1 MKEKLL
7 ALVEEKGD
15 LPPLPEILIN
25 LERKVNDP
33 DCDVMEISGIIESEP
48 VLSGRLIQLS
58 NSVLFGGGREN
69 TEDLNDA
76 VMRLGVKMVL
86 DMAYSLKLPGLFSK
100 PKGFNQPL
108 F

>member
-33 DCDVMEISGIIESEP
+33 DCDVRNP
-48 VLSGRLIQLS
+48 FCR
-58 NSVLFGGGREN
+58 
-69 TEDLNDA
+69 A
-76 VMRLGVKMVL
+76 
-86 DMAYSLKLPGLFSK
+86 A
-100 PKGFNQPL
+100 
-108 F
+108 

>member
-7 ALVEEKGD
+7 ALIKEKGD

-33 DCDVMEISGIIESEP
+33 DCDVLEISGTIESKP

-58 NSVLFGGGREN
+58 NSVLFG
-69 TEDLNDA
+69 
-76 VMRLGVKMVL
+76 
-86 DMAYSLKLPGLFSK
+86 
-100 PKGFNQPL
+100 
-108 F
+108 